1 MYLIIGLGN
10 PGEQYEK
17 TRHNVGFLVVDVLAK
32 QWQCDEWSFDK
43 KSSSLLA
50 DCVKPGFTQ
59 PGVTQPVLLAK
70 PQTFM
75 NNSGKAVKSLIAK
88 LGLAKAGLAKAGLAK
103 AKPSLVVVHDD
114 IDLPLGTV
122 KVSSNRGSAG
132 HKGVES
138 IIQTLGS
145 KNFVRIRVGIQ
156 PEKGKPE
163 DVEDFVLQ
171 SFKKI
176 ELPSLRS
183 AIQQATET
191 LASIT

>member
-88 LGLAKAGLAKAGLAK
+88 LGLAKAGLAKA
-103 AKPSLVVVHDD
+103 KPSLVVIHDD

-138 IIQTLGS
+138 IIQALGT
-145 KNFVRIRVGIQ
+145 KNFTRIRIGIQ
-156 PEKGKPE
+156 PATGKPK
-163 DVEDFVLQ
+163 DVETFVL
-171 SFKKI
+171 KKF
-176 ELPSLRS
+176 
-183 AIQQATET
+183 TK
-191 LASIT
+191 

>member
-88 LGLAKAGLAKAGLAK
+88 LGLAKAGLAKA
-103 AKPSLVVVHDD
+103 KPSLVVIHDD

-191 LASIT
+191 LASITFTL